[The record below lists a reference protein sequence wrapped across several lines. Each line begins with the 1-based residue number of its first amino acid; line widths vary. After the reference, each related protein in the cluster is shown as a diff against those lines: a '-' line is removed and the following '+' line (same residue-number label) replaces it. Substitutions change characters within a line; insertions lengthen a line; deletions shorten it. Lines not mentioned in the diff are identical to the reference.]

1 MATIGMSASKR
12 RKLPSIAFG
21 RYKWSMRGRRWLV
34 GLAALPVAY
43 VLGLVVLGFALRGC
57 VTQRVADRLS
67 NALDAEVTI
76 GDSSL
81 SLLRGKL
88 ELQDVAVHRDDGG
101 SVDIEIDRIDVDLAS
116 LGWVVFDRDVDY
128 ALVDG
133 MRIEVSARGLYDL
146 AERRK
151 RIVPIPIGE
160 LDLKHSSVVVMP
172 TSLLP
177 KLGRITVALDRV
189 HTTDVS
195 LRHGLSW
202 LFRMQEL
209 TASVEALGFQF
220 GVDYS
225 GEQLGISGGMFGS
238 DPVSIRFPLPVPDPN
253 GSEIKTILRFAKEL
267 SKAIGSELK
276 DTVKDAVLDWV
287 SDLF

>member
-1 MATIGMSASKR
+1 
-12 RKLPSIAFG
+12 
-21 RYKWSMRGRRWLV
+21 MRGRRWLV

-43 VLGLVVLGFALRGC
+43 VLGLVLLGFALRGY
-57 VTQRVADRLS
+57 VTDRVADRLAY
-67 NALDAEVTI
+67 ALDADVTI
-76 GDSSL
+76 GDSSF
-81 SLLRGKL
+81 SLLRGNL
-88 ELQDVAVHRDDGG
+88 ELEDVVVHRDHGG
-101 SVDIEIDRIDVDLAS
+101 AVDIEIDRIDVDLAS
-116 LGWVVFDRDVDY
+116 FGALLFDRDVDY

-151 RIVPIPIGE
+151 RIIPIPIGE
-160 LDLKHSSVVVMP
+160 LDLKRSSLVVMP
-172 TSLLP
+172 TKLLP
-177 KLGRITVALDRV
+177 KLGRVTVTFERV

-209 TASVEALGFQF
+209 TASVEALGFHF

-225 GEQLGISGGMFGS
+225 GEQLGVSGGIFGS
-238 DPVSIRFPLPVPDPN
+238 DPVSIRFPLPQPDPD

-267 SKAIGSELK
+267 SMALGSELK
-276 DTVKDAVLDWV
+276 ATVKDAVLDWV
-287 SDLF
+287 GDLF